1 MLRPLLSAPAIRK
14 RDRTGT
20 EQEER
25 EREISMAVSLF
36 NRAEISFTG
45 KEKKAMVY
53 SSLLLLYTPLSKEK
67 RYAFFSISIPLQQV
81 EFNRAS
87 FSVFSKKP
95 FSFSSVASNYRYDY
109 LLALHRERERERE

>member
-1 MLRPLLSAPAIRK
+1 
-14 RDRTGT
+14 
-20 EQEER
+20 
-25 EREISMAVSLF
+25 MAVSLF

-45 KEKKAMVY
+45 KEKKATVY

-109 LLALHRERERERE
+109 LLALHRERERKRKRIIFSANASFFASIKRETETENRT